1 MPIYRYRGW
10 NEKRNIVKG
19 ILNAQDPSAA
29 YESLRTE
36 SITPVSI
43 DEKKDLRL
51 LTRRKLIREQDAADF
66 CGHMAMMLQSGVN
79 VVLSIEILE
88 EQAKDPKKKK
98 VFSALLEQ
106 VKRGEAISAS
116 MEGTSEFPGLLVDMV
131 RIGESTGDLD
141 GIFSSMEE
149 YYQKDVAV
157 RSKVRAASVYPKIL
171 IFATFATLLFFMYF
185 IVPAFRDL
193 FESMENLP
201 LPTRILLGL
210 AGFFE
215 NYWPVV
221 IVGILCLVL
230 ALYLTR
236 GNLKVQDLRDKM
248 SLRMPLIGEF
258 RRQVII
264 TRVTRSLGV
273 FLKSGIPL
281 FTALN
286 ATKDIIRNRYVEKV
300 FQKAIGRIMSGTSMS
315 EAFEAEGL
323 FEPMVYS
330 LMRVGQETGKLDEML
345 YKVAAAYDRKV
356 DQSLARLTSRI
367 EPLLILIIGGIV
379 GFIIIAIAVPIL
391 TISQNIG

>member
-1 MPIYRYRGW
+1 MPSYRYKGW
-10 NEKRNIVKG
+10 NEKRNMVKG
-19 ILNAQDPSAA
+19 VLSAPDTA
-29 YESLRTE
+29 SAFDNLRAL
-36 SITPVSI
+36 SITPVSL
-43 DEKKDLRL
+43 DEKKEKKLI
-51 LTRRKLIREQDAADF
+51 TRRKLIREQDAADF

-79 VVLSIEILE
+79 VVLSLEILE

-98 VFSALLEQ
+98 VFTALLEQ

-116 MEGTSEFPGLLVDMV
+116 MEETGEFPDLLVDMV

-141 GIFSSMEE
+141 GIFSNMEE
-149 YYQKDVAV
+149 FYQKDVAV

-185 IVPAFRDL
+185 IVPAFKDL

-201 LPTRILLGL
+201 LPTRILLNL
-210 AGFFE
+210 AGLFE
-215 NYWPVV
+215 NHWPVMLIGISAAV
-221 IVGILCLVL
+221 I
-230 ALYLTR
+230 ALILTR
-236 GNLKVQDLRDKM
+236 DSLKVRDIRDSL
-248 SLRMPLIGEF
+248 SLRVPLMGEF

-264 TRVTRSLGV
+264 SRVTRSLGV

-286 ATKDIIRNRYVEKV
+286 ATKDIIRNRYVEAG
-300 FQKAIGRIMSGTSMS
+300 FEKAIVRIMSGTSMS
-315 EAFEAEGL
+315 EAFEAEDL

-330 LMRVGQETGKLDEML
+330 LMRVGQETGRLDEML

-356 DQSLARLTSRI
+356 EQSLARLTARI

>member
-1 MPIYRYRGW
+1 MPGYRYKGW
-10 NEKRNIVKG
+10 NEKRNMVSG
-19 ILNAQDPSAA
+19 TLAA
-29 YESLRTE
+29 SDTAAAIERLRE
-36 SITPVSI
+36 EGITPVSI
-43 DEKKDLRL
+43 SEKKEIRL
-51 LTRRKLIREQDAADF
+51 FPKRKKIREQEASDF

-79 VVLSIEILE
+79 VVLSLEILE
-88 EQAKDPKKKK
+88 EQAKVPEKKKIY
-98 VFSALLEQ
+98 SRLLEQ
-106 VKRGEAISAS
+106 VKRGEAISES
-116 MEGTSEFPGLLVDMV
+116 MEDTGEFPDLLVDMV

-141 GIFSSMEE
+141 GIFKSMEE
-149 YYQKDVAV
+149 FYQKDVAI

-171 IFATFATLLFFMYF
+171 IFATFATLIFFMYF
-185 IVPAFRDL
+185 IVPAFKDL

-215 NYWPVV
+215 NSWPALLASIAVF
-221 IVGILCLVL
+221 ILII
-230 ALYLTR
+230 YLM
-236 GNLKVQDLRDKM
+236 RDNERLNEIRDTI
-248 SLRMPLIGEF
+248 SLRMPLTGEF
-258 RRQVII
+258 KRQVII
-264 TRVTRSLGV
+264 SRVSRSLGV

-281 FTALN
+281 FSAL
-286 ATKDIIRNRYVEKV
+286 TLSKDIIRNRHVEAG
-300 FQKAIGRIMSGTSMS
+300 FEKATGRIMSGTSMS

-330 LMRVGQETGKLDEML
+330 LMRVGQETGRLDEML

-356 DQSLARLTSRI
+356 EQSLSRLTARI

>member
-1 MPIYRYRGW
+1 MPSYRYRGW

-19 ILNAQDPSAA
+19 ILTAPDPSAA
-29 YESLRTE
+29 YERLRAE

-43 DEKKDLRL
+43 DERRDLKL

-79 VVLSIEILE
+79 VVLSLEILE
-88 EQAKDPKKKK
+88 EQSKDPKKKK
-98 VFSALLEQ
+98 VFTSLLEQ

-116 MEGTSEFPGLLVDMV
+116 MEETGEFPELLVDMV
-131 RIGESTGDLD
+131 RVGESTGDLD

-149 YYQKDVAV
+149 FYQRDVAV

-171 IFATFATLLFFMYF
+171 IFATCATLLFFMYF
-185 IVPAFRDL
+185 IIPAFKDL

-201 LPTRILLGL
+201 FPTRILLGL

-215 NYWPVV
+215 NQWPVV
-221 IVGILCLVL
+221 LAGIACGIS
-230 ALYLTR
+230 ALYITR
-236 GNLKVQDLRDKM
+236 DNLKVRDFRDRM

-273 FLKSGIPL
+273 FLRSGIPL

-286 ATKDIIRNRYVEKV
+286 ATRDIIRNSHVEKG
-300 FQKAIGRIMSGTSMS
+300 FQMAIGRIMSGTSMS

-345 YKVAAAYDRKV
+345 YKVAAAYDRKME
-356 DQSLARLTSRI
+356 QSLARLTSRI

>member
-1 MPIYRYRGW
+1 MPSYRYKGW
-10 NEKRNIVKG
+10 NEKRNMVKG
-19 ILNAQDPSAA
+19 VLSAPDTSAA
-29 YESLRTE
+29 FDSLRAL
-36 SITPVSI
+36 SITPVSL
-43 DEKKDLRL
+43 DEKKDKKLI
-51 LTRRKLIREQDAADF
+51 TRRKLIREQDAADF

-79 VVLSIEILE
+79 VVLSLEILE
-88 EQAKDPKKKK
+88 EQAKDIEKRK
-98 VFSALLEQ
+98 VFTRLLEL
-106 VKRGEAISAS
+106 VKRGEPISAS
-116 MEGTSEFPGLLVDMV
+116 MEETREFPDLLVDMV

-141 GIFSSMEE
+141 GIFSNMEE
-149 YYQKDVAV
+149 FYQKDVAV

-185 IVPAFRDL
+185 IVPAFKDL

-201 LPTRILLGL
+201 LPTRILLNL
-210 AGFFE
+210 AGLFE
-215 NYWPVV
+215 DNWPVML
-221 IVGILCLVL
+221 VGISAAVI
-230 ALYLTR
+230 ALFLTR
-236 GNLKVQDLRDKM
+236 DNLKVRDIRDSL
-248 SLRMPLIGEF
+248 SLRVPLMGEF

-264 TRVTRSLGV
+264 SRVTRSLGV

-286 ATKDIIRNRYVEKV
+286 ATKDIIRNRYVEAG
-300 FQKAIGRIMSGTSMS
+300 FEKAIGRIMSGTSMS
-315 EAFEAEGL
+315 EAFEAEDL

-330 LMRVGQETGKLDEML
+330 LMRVGQETGRLDEML

-356 DQSLARLTSRI
+356 EQSLARLTARI